1 MREAA
6 SGILVL
12 IMLVPVPFLSPHL
25 VAQQQGIHVPYLEEL
40 SSIPGWGRS
49 PGGGNGNL
57 LQYSCLKNPMDRGAW
72 WAIVKRSDITEHTQR
87 NTHT

>member
-12 IMLVPVPFLSPHL
+12 MMLVPVPFLSPHL
-25 VAQQQGIHVPYLEEL
+25 VAQQQGIHVPYLEDL

-49 PGGGNGNL
+49 PGDGKMGKWQPAPVFLPEKSHGQRSL
-57 LQYSCLKNPMDRGAW
+57 VGYSPKGQ
-72 WAIVKRSDITEHTQR
+72 T
-87 NTHT
+87 